1 MTKNKKNYEIN
12 FIKAQIIS
20 FYKKNSD
27 LTIKNFHLDELEKIN
42 IENIES
48 YNWWFRARFF
58 YWIFDFKNK
67 KGWIKLHWTTTQEFL
82 IMASFVENWFFDVK
96 IWNFQGVFANK
107 ENAKKW
113 HNIRNKKEV
122 FKNYNNRDVWDIL
135 FLINRLI
142 WVNFWN
148 ELLLKVFDF
157 KRRLVIWVVPITQ
170 FFYTQLKILK
180 EMKKRDWSIEKHK
193 IDKYHY
199 FDYETFEEVMERQKI
214 KYKYMLKYIWRE
226 NKILLYLNYNNWLET
241 DNFYRVAYKWED
253 IFKINKYKKDNPY
266 NKWNEII
273 KKLNQISNIHNV
285 NFSERVKFMNKV
297 HKELFNKF

>member
-1 MTKNKKNYEIN
+1 
-12 FIKAQIIS
+12 
-20 FYKKNSD
+20 
-27 LTIKNFHLDELEKIN
+27 
-42 IENIES
+42 
-48 YNWWFRARFF
+48 
-58 YWIFDFKNK
+58 
-67 KGWIKLHWTTTQEFL
+67 
-82 IMASFVENWFFDVK
+82 
-96 IWNFQGVFANK
+96 VFANK
-107 ENAKKW
+107 EDSKKW

-157 KRRLVIWVVPITQ
+157 KRRFVIWVVAITQ

-180 EMKKRDWSIEKHK
+180 EMKKRDLSIEKHK

-199 FDYETFEEVMERQKI
+199 FDYETFEKVMERQKL

-241 DNFYRVAYKWED
+241 DNFYIVAYKWED
-253 IFKINKYKKDNPY
+253 IFKINKYKKNNPY
-266 NKWNEII
+266 NKWNDII
-273 KKLNQISNIHNV
+273 KELNQISNIHNV

-297 HKELFNKF
+297 YKEVFNK